1 MAAMDKQ
8 QELHYKL
15 SKLQLEHQDMDQSI
29 EKELR
34 NPSPD
39 QLLMQ
44 RYKRRK
50 LQIKEQ
56 LLKLES
62 ELLPDII
69 A

>member
-8 QELHYKL
+8 QELRYQL

-29 EKELR
+29 ENELR

-56 LLKLES
+56 LLKIES